1 MLYLQILLQK
11 CGFKVII
18 INIKK
23 YHMTPLSEL
32 FFKIMAVWWK
42 CKEIIEKGNNFG
54 EITYNRANN
63 QIIHAC
69 KS

>member
-1 MLYLQILLQK
+1 
-11 CGFKVII
+11 
-18 INIKK
+18 
-23 YHMTPLSEL
+23 MTPLSEL

-63 QIIHAC
+63 QIIHVC